1 MRYEGGLPGLI
12 ARARV
17 LADSGQRRLLGIA
30 GSPGSGKSTV
40 AAAVLAALGS
50 SAVVVPMDG
59 FHLAGAELVRLGRSG
74 RKGAP
79 DTFDAAGYVAL
90 LRRLR
95 EPDGETVYAP
105 EFHRDVEESYAGSIA
120 VPPDVPLVITEG
132 NYLLL
137 DEQPWSRVRGL
148 LDEAWFLAPDEE
160 ERVTRLVERHVRFGK
175 SPEDAREW
183 VRRSD
188 ERNTALVEPGRARA
202 DVLVLGDPV

>member
-202 DVLVLGDPV
+202 DVVVLGDPV